1 MEYTDFDRIF
11 REYSR
16 LVMKAAYSY
25 IGDYQLCED
34 ICQEVFEKLHREAK
48 YIDPKDLKPWFLV
61 VARTT
66 ALDYRKKLKMDK
78 ITLEPLETCQYE
90 AGTEKLDPLHHVVD
104 KENHRE
110 VIEALWEHDARDLE
124 LMIQV
129 EIEGR
134 TIKELAASRGTTPN
148 NLRTKLYR
156 IRKWLHEKFPD
167 VEDYF

>member
-1 MEYTDFDRIF
+1 
-11 REYSR
+11 
-16 LVMKAAYSY
+16 
-25 IGDYQLCED
+25 
-34 ICQEVFEKLHREAK
+34 
-48 YIDPKDLKPWFLV
+48 
-61 VARTT
+61 
-66 ALDYRKKLKMDK
+66 MDK

-104 KENHRE
+104 MENHRE

>member
-1 MEYTDFDRIF
+1 MH
-11 REYSR
+11 
-16 LVMKAAYSY
+16 
-25 IGDYQLCED
+25 G
-34 ICQEVFEKLHREAK
+34 
-48 YIDPKDLKPWFLV
+48 
-61 VARTT
+61 
-66 ALDYRKKLKMDK
+66 
-78 ITLEPLETCQYE
+78 
-90 AGTEKLDPLHHVVD
+90 
-104 KENHRE
+104 
-110 VIEALWEHDARDLE
+110 IEALWEHDARDLE